1 MKRGSFF
8 NTFFILLLL
17 SALLIKTPT
26 FLVVGLRGQ
35 LSSILSPFWS
45 LGEKVSHSVTAP
57 INQISNLSQ
66 LKTTTENLE
75 NNNNTLMLENALLK
89 EELLKL
95 SSIELEKLSH
105 NFPFANFSTNESEQ
119 LVNKVKAKAIV
130 GKVIYRNP
138 ASWSSSIWINLGE
151 AHNKEEALPVIA
163 VNSPVTSGGALIGII
178 DYVGKQQSR
187 VRLIT
192 DSGMTIP
199 VRASRGKNSSALLL
213 ERLKEIQFL
222 ATSKLADSLSRE
234 EQNNLLSITDSLIN
248 KLSESTESTFL
259 AKGEVRGKSLP
270 LWRSYQQSLEGTG
283 FNYEFSDDQ
292 GSSIS
297 LDKAIMAPENAIISD
312 GDLLIT
318 SGLDGFLPSGLS
330 VAIVSRVHLLKEGAY
345 YFELDAVPAAG
356 DINEITTV
364 SVLPPVS
371 PIKTEENIL

>member
-1 MKRGSFF
+1 MRRGSFF
-8 NTFFILLLL
+8 NTFFVLLLL

-35 LSSILSPFWS
+35 LSSILSPFWN
-45 LGEKVSHSVTAP
+45 LGEKISHSVTAP
-57 INQISNLSQ
+57 INQISNLSH
-66 LKTTTENLE
+66 LKVTTENLE
-75 NNNNTLMLENALLK
+75 KNNSILMLENALLK

-105 NFPFANFSTNESEQ
+105 NFPFTNFALTDNDQ
-119 LVNKVKAKAIV
+119 LINRVKARAVI

-151 AHNKEEALPVIA
+151 THNKKGQPPVIA

-199 VRASRGKNSSALLL
+199 VRASRGKNSSALLI
-213 ERLKEIQFL
+213 ERLKELQFL
-222 ATSKLADSLSRE
+222 ATSKLADSLNKE
-234 EQNNLLSITDSLIN
+234 EQDQLLSVSDSLIS
-248 KLSESTESTFL
+248 KLSEATESTYL

-292 GSSIS
+292 GNSVS

-312 GDLLIT
+312 GDLLVT

-345 YFELDAVPAAG
+345 YFELDAIPAAG
-356 DINEITTV
+356 DINEVTTV
-364 SVLPPVS
+364 SILPPVS
-371 PIKTEENIL
+371 PIEAEDKAL